1 MSNNHLIVTTRQD
14 FKTLIRV
21 ADAMSYKHENFVVS
35 AHGKQIQRACEIV
48 ALLVNRGR
56 ATVLSQDF
64 GEAGDEFRYPTLAW
78 HLQGTPA
85 ST

>member
-1 MSNNHLIVTTRQD
+1 MSNNHLIVTTRQE

-21 ADAMSYKHENFVVS
+21 ADAMSYKHEKFTVS

-56 ATVLSQDF
+56 AEVASQEF
-64 GEAGDEFRYPTLAW
+64 GEAGDEFRYPTLTW
-78 HLQGTPA
+78 HLLGVPG